1 MKESSSNQPPYIDRI
16 RSWARTHAYGGTKW
30 STGSSSNPTL
40 PLSNPPQ
47 PQRTASHQQEGDR
60 HQNHGDHNSHA
71 SNGYYG
77 PDGQAANSNTV
88 KADGDNTEHADQSTS
103 PASKSEGPGS
113 VISPESPEEER
124 KKKRNIPIRFYRTTK
139 KILFHSWLNVG
150 LILVP
155 VGIAIA
161 NIPNANPGATFGVN
175 AVAIIPLAALL
186 SYATESVARKM
197 GDTIGALLN
206 VTFGNAVELIIL

>member
-1 MKESSSNQPPYIDRI
+1 MKESSSNRPPYTDRI
-16 RSWARTHAYGGTKW
+16 RSWARTHAYGGTKR

-40 PLSNPPQ
+40 PLSNPSQ
-47 PQRTASHQQEGDR
+47 PKRTASHQQEGIR
-60 HQNHGDHNSHA
+60 HQNHGDHAGND
-71 SNGYYG
+71 YYG
-77 PDGQAANSNTV
+77 PDGPVPNGNTV
-88 KADGDNTEHADQSTS
+88 AKADGDNTEHVDQPNSPTS
-103 PASKSEGPGS
+103 KPEEPGS
-113 VISPESPEEER
+113 VLSPESPEKER
-124 KKKRNIPIRFYRTTK
+124 KKKRDIPIRFYRTTK

-150 LILVP
+150 LVLVP